1 MRMLHCIQSA
11 PQPFRLLGAAYGII
25 ADCGVAVFWT
35 LQGVQL
41 KSLAVYFDCDKPLM
55 DPGHRWDLITASR
68 WDELML
74 PANQLNTPQQQQ
86 QPPQPTAAPAAAW
99 VAGSSPDKPPAAPP
113 PQQQQQ
119 AQPPHQFLLCPVDGT
134 LRYVRRGRAARKTET
149 DAEQEIHLQLVQI
162 GLQVHQLQY
171 QSSQKLLQ
179 EFDRYAAS
187 APHCHLRPHCR
198 PTTGMVRCRGGLGAT
213 MGEECDGACHG
224 STPCGSVHGC
234 QGI

>member
-1 MRMLHCIQSA
+1 VLYEVLAHRDSV
-11 PQPFRLLGAAYGII
+11 
-25 ADCGVAVFWT
+25 CGQCACVLCCRWLTVCLCLTACL

-74 PANQLNTPQQQQ
+74 PANQISRTTQQQQ
-86 QPPQPTAAPAAAW
+86 QQVAAPAAAW
-99 VAGSSPDKPPAAPP
+99 VAGAPGKPPEPQP
-113 PQQQQQ
+113 PQ
-119 AQPPHQFLLCPVDGT
+119 HQFLLCPVDGT
-134 LRYVRRGRAARKTET
+134 LRYVRRGRAARKSES

-162 GLQVHQLQY
+162 GVQLHQLQY

-187 APHCHLRPHCR
+187 APHRHLRPHCR
-198 PTTGMVRCRGGLGAT
+198 PNSGRAATVGLGCQLTRRTVA
-213 MGEECDGACHG
+213 EQ
-224 STPCGSVHGC
+224 SVC
-234 QGI
+234 